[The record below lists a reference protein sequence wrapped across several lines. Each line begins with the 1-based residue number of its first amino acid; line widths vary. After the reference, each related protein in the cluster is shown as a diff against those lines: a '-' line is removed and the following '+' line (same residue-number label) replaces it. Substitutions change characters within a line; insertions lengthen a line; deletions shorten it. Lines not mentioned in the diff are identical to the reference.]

1 MFKRFYA
8 YFILIFLFAFA
19 QIGAASH
26 EISHLKD
33 LSHPSKQD
41 QNNHQNQCE
50 QCLSFAKVASGL
62 STHAFIFIAPKIGFQ
77 KDLTTDVAVVS
88 RASFYF
94 SARAPP
100 QIA

>member
-1 MFKRFYA
+1 MFKRFSA

-33 LSHPSKQD
+33 LSHTSKQD
-41 QNNHQNQCE
+41 QNTHQNQCE
-50 QCLSFAKVASGL
+50 QCVSFAKVASGL
-62 STHAFIFIAPKIGFQ
+62 IGHVFIFIAPEIGFQ
-77 KDLTTDVAVVS
+77 KDLTTNVIAVSLV
-88 RASFYF
+88 SFYF